1 MYLFN
6 YKYFSVFCDFVSH
19 NLDRMLRIVWK
30 SVKFELYYSILF
42 GNMYFMKNFIRLS
55 GLVVFMAVMFCAEA
69 FALNGGWRGEL
80 ALGEMRIPLVFNFVE
95 NGAGETSCT
104 MDSPSQGAKG
114 IPVTVVLCTSDSIS
128 LECNSIGARFN
139 GNISKETIEGKF
151 VQHGFT
157 FPMTLK
163 PDAPLQERRPQTP
176 QPPYPYIVK
185 DTVFMAPD
193 GVALSGTISMPVL
206 EKNQTVPAVVMV
218 TGSGPQNRDEE
229 MLDHKPF
236 AVIADYLARNG
247 VASLRYD
254 DRGTGKSKGDF
265 VKSTTYT
272 FKDDAKSGIEFMRM
286 VPGIGKTGV
295 LGHSEGGTIA
305 FMLGAENVPDFII
318 SLAGLA
324 VPGKDGLVAQNARSL
339 DKSGITGKDK
349 ENSLALISCLFDE
362 MAEQGKAGISTPI
375 DPDSLAKA
383 HGIVVPQEV
392 LSTLKSTQKIRTSW
406 FDILLGIDPEED
418 IASIKCPLLA
428 INGDKDTQ
436 VEAEP
441 NLAVIKKNC
450 PKAEIRMMPSLN
462 HLMQHAQTG
471 DMAEY
476 NEIRETISP
485 EVLEIILEF
494 IKRSK

>member
-1 MYLFN
+1 
-6 YKYFSVFCDFVSH
+6 
-19 NLDRMLRIVWK
+19 
-30 SVKFELYYSILF
+30 
-42 GNMYFMKNFIRLS
+42 MYFMKNFIRLFS
-55 GLVVFMAVMFCAEA
+55 LMAAVAVLFCADA
-69 FALNGGWRGEL
+69 LALNGAWRGEL
-80 ALGEMRIPLVFNFVE
+80 AVGEMKIPLVFNFAE

-128 LECNSIGARFN
+128 LECNSIGVKFN
-139 GNISKETIEGKF
+139 GNISDDTIVGKF

-193 GVALSGTISMPVL
+193 GVELSGTLSIPIV
-206 EKNQTVPAVVMV
+206 EKNQVVPAVVMV

-247 VASLRYD
+247 VASFRYD

-272 FKDDAKSGIEFMRM
+272 FKDDAKSGIEFMRNF
-286 VPGIGKTGV
+286 PGIGKTGV

-324 VPGKDGLVAQNARSL
+324 VSGKDGLVAQNARTL
-339 DKSGITGKDK
+339 EKSGIAGRDK

-362 MAEQGKAGISTPI
+362 MAAQGKAGISTPI

-383 HGIVVPQEV
+383 HGIEVPQEV
-392 LSTLKSTQKIRTSW
+392 LSTLKSTQKIRSSW
-406 FDILLGIDPEED
+406 FDILLVIDPEED

-441 NLAVIKKNC
+441 NLTVIKKNC
-450 PKAEIRMMPSLN
+450 PEAEIRMMPSLN

-471 DMAEY
+471 DMTEY

-494 IKRSK
+494 IKNQKK

>member
-1 MYLFN
+1 MA
-6 YKYFSVFCDFVSH
+6 S
-19 NLDRMLRIVWK
+19 
-30 SVKFELYYSILF
+30 
-42 GNMYFMKNFIRLS
+42 
-55 GLVVFMAVMFCAEA
+55 MAVMFCCDAL
-69 FALNGGWRGEL
+69 ALNGAWRGNI
-80 ALGEMRIPLVFNFVE
+80 ALGEMEIPLVFNFIE
-95 NGAGETSCT
+95 NDEGKTSCT

-114 IPVTVVLCTSDSIS
+114 IHVTMVLCTSDSIS
-128 LECNSIGARFN
+128 LECNTIGAEFN
-139 GNISKETIEGKF
+139 GKVSNDTIVGKF

-157 FPMTLK
+157 FPMTLTQ
-163 PDAPLQERRPQTP
+163 DAPLAERRPQTP
-176 QPPYPYIVK
+176 QPPYTYILK

-193 GVALSGTISMPVL
+193 GVAISGTLSIPAT

-229 MLDHKPF
+229 LFDHKPF

-254 DRGTGKSKGDF
+254 DRGTGKSEGDF
-265 VKSTTYT
+265 MKSTTYT
-272 FKDDAKSGIEFMRM
+272 FKDDAKSGIEFMRTI
-286 VPGIGKTGV
+286 PWIGKTGV
-295 LGHSEGGTIA
+295 IGHSEGGTIA
-305 FMLGAENVPDFII
+305 FMLGTENVPDFII

-324 VPGKDGLVAQNARSL
+324 VSGKDGLMAQNARSL
-339 DKSGITGKDK
+339 DKFGITGKDK

-362 MAEQGKAGISTPI
+362 MAAQGKAGISTPI
-375 DPDSLAKA
+375 DPDSLART
-383 HGIVVPQEV
+383 HDIEVPQEV
-392 LSTLKSTQKIRTSW
+392 MSTLRSTQKMRTSW
-406 FDILLGIDPEED
+406 FDIFLGIDPEED
-418 IASIKCPLLA
+418 IADIRCPLLA

-450 PKAEIRMMPSLN
+450 PEAEIRKMPSLN
-462 HLMQHAQTG
+462 HMMQHAQTG

-494 IKRSK
+494 IRNQ

>member
-1 MYLFN
+1 
-6 YKYFSVFCDFVSH
+6 
-19 NLDRMLRIVWK
+19 
-30 SVKFELYYSILF
+30 
-42 GNMYFMKNFIRLS
+42 MYFMKNFIRLFS
-55 GLVVFMAVMFCAEA
+55 LMAAVAVLFCADA
-69 FALNGGWRGEL
+69 LALNGAWRGEL
-80 ALGEMRIPLVFNFVE
+80 AVGEMKIPLVFNFAE

-114 IPVTVVLCTSDSIS
+114 IAVTVVLCTSDSIS
-128 LECNSIGARFN
+128 LECNSIGVKFN
-139 GNISKETIEGKF
+139 GNISDDTIVGKF

-193 GVALSGTISMPVL
+193 GVELSGTLSIPIV
-206 EKNQTVPAVVMV
+206 EKNQEVPAVVMV

-247 VASLRYD
+247 VASFRYD

-272 FKDDAKSGIEFMRM
+272 FKDDAKSGIEFMRN

-324 VPGKDGLVAQNARSL
+324 VPGKDGLVAQNARTL
-339 DKSGITGKDK
+339 EKSGITGRDK
-349 ENSLALISCLFDE
+349 ENSIALISCLFDE
-362 MAEQGKAGISTPI
+362 MAAQGKAGISTPI

-383 HGIVVPQEV
+383 HGIEAPQEV
-392 LSTLKSTQKIRTSW
+392 LSTLKSTQKIRSSW

-418 IASIKCPLLA
+418 IANIKCPLLA

-441 NLAVIKKNC
+441 NLAVIKKNY
-450 PKAEIRMMPSLN
+450 PEAEIRMMTSLN
-462 HLMQHAQTG
+462 HMMQHAQTG
-471 DMAEY
+471 EIAEY

-485 EVLEIILEF
+485 EVLKIILEF
-494 IKRSK
+494 IKNQKK

>member
-1 MYLFN
+1 MNN
-6 YKYFSVFCDFVSH
+6 Y
-19 NLDRMLRIVWK
+19 
-30 SVKFELYYSILF
+30 
-42 GNMYFMKNFIRLS
+42 IRLT
-55 GLVVFMAVMFCAEA
+55 GLAVVMAVLFCVDAL
-69 FALNGGWRGEL
+69 ALNGGWRGEL
-80 ALGEMRIPLVFNFVE
+80 VLGEMKIPLVFNLTE
-95 NGAGETSCT
+95 NGAGETSCS

-128 LECNSIGARFN
+128 LECNTIGAKYN
-139 GNISKETIEGKF
+139 GKVSNDTIVGKF

-157 FPMTLK
+157 FPMTLTQ
-163 PDAPLQERRPQTP
+163 DVPLTERRPQTP

-193 GVALSGTISMPVL
+193 GVVLSGTLSIPVV
-206 EKNQTVPAVVMV
+206 EKNQTVPGVVMV

-272 FKDDAKSGIEFMRM
+272 FKDDAKSGIEFMRT

-305 FMLGAENVPDFII
+305 FMLGGENVPDFII

-339 DKSGITGKDK
+339 DKSGITGNDK
-349 ENSLALISCLFDE
+349 ENSLALISFLFDE
-362 MAEQGKAGISTPI
+362 MAAQGKAGISIPI
-375 DPDSLAKA
+375 DADSLAKA
-383 HGIVVPQEV
+383 HGIEVPQEV
-392 LSTLKSTQKIRTSW
+392 ISTLRSTQKLRSSW
-406 FDILLGIDPEED
+406 FDILLGIDPGKD
-418 IASIKCPLLA
+418 IASIKCSLLA
-428 INGDKDTQ
+428 INGDKDSQ
-436 VEAEP
+436 VEAAP

-471 DMAEY
+471 EMVEY

-494 IKRSK
+494 IKNQ